1 MSEFQG
7 EKTEQP
13 TQKRVEESI
22 RKGQFPR
29 SAEVQTVLVL
39 LAGVLAVTFTGS
51 ETWRLLTLSFTGT
64 LGHLGEFPLAADNL
78 QVYAIRSALYV
89 GQCVWPMVVAAM
101 LGGLLAGGLQT
112 RFRTA
117 SEALSVNWER
127 VNPLAGFKR
136 IFSAQSAV
144 PTLLAL
150 LKLTFIIFLSYGQ
163 VQAILRDPIFYSAVS
178 PARVGQFLAQTAT
191 GVIFRVAGAL
201 IVIAA
206 ADYGYQFYK
215 NSRDMMMTKQEVKE
229 ETKNSEGNPQVKARM
244 RRNRQRITQRKMFL
258 DVPKA
263 DVIVTNPTHLAI
275 ALRYD
280 RKTMRAPKILAKGS
294 RLNALRIRE
303 IAKQHQVPILENKPL
318 ARVMFKYGKVGG
330 EIPAQLYAAVAEIL
344 AWVYR
349 VNRYRYYTEQNQ
361 TYVGN

>member
-1 MSEFQG
+1 MSDFQG

-13 TQKRVEESI
+13 TQRRLEESI

-29 SAEVQTVLVL
+29 SPEVQTVLVL
-39 LAGVLAVTFTGS
+39 LAGVLALSFTGQ
-51 ETWRLLTLSFTGT
+51 EVWRLLTVSFTGT
-64 LGHLGEFPLAADNL
+64 LGHLSEFPLAMDNL
-78 QVYAIRSALYV
+78 QTYAIHSALYV
-89 GQCVWPMVVAAM
+89 GQCVWPIVLAAM
-101 LGGLLAGGLQT
+101 LGGLLAGGLQS

-127 VNPLAGFKR
+127 VNPLAGLNR

-144 PTLLAL
+144 PTLVAMVKLSVVIL
-150 LKLTFIIFLSYGQ
+150 LTYGQ
-163 VQAILRDPIFYSAVS
+163 VKAIIADPIFYSAVS
-178 PARVGQFLAQTAT
+178 PQRVGQFLAQTAT

-201 IVIAA
+201 LVIAA

-215 NSRDMMMTKQEVKE
+215 NSRDLMMTKEEVKE
-229 ETKNSEGNPQVKARM
+229 ESKSSEGNPHIKARM
-244 RRNRQRITQRKMFL
+244 RRNRQRVSQRKMFL

-263 DVIVTNPTHLAI
+263 DVILTNPTHLSI

-280 RKTMRAPKILAKGS
+280 RKTMRAPKIIAKGS

>member
-1 MSEFQG
+1 MAEFQG
-7 EKTEQP
+7 EKSEHP
-13 TQKRVEESI
+13 TQKRIEESI

-39 LAGVLAVTFTGS
+39 LGGVLAITFTGQ
-51 ETWRLLTLSFTGT
+51 ETWRLLTISFTGT
-64 LGHLGEFPLAADNL
+64 LGHLGEFPLALDNI
-78 QVYAIRSALYV
+78 QTYAIRSALYL
-89 GQCVWPMVVAAM
+89 GQCVWPIVVAAM
-101 LGGLLAGGLQT
+101 VGGLLAGGLQT

-127 VNPLAGFKR
+127 VDPIAGLKR

-144 PTLLAL
+144 PTLVAM
-150 LKLTFIIFLSYGQ
+150 LKLTVIIFLTYGQ
-163 VQAILRDPIFYSAVS
+163 VQAILTDPIFYSAVS
-178 PARVGQFLAQTAT
+178 PQRVGQFLAQTAT

-201 IVIAA
+201 TVIAA

-215 NSRDMMMTKQEVKE
+215 NSRDLMMTKEEVKE
-229 ETKNSEGNPQVKARM
+229 ETKSSEGNPQVKARM
-244 RRNRQRITQRKMFL
+244 RRNRQRITQRKMLL

-280 RKTMRAPKILAKGS
+280 RKTMGAPRILAKGS